1 MLTLALNYLLKNMSS
16 KCLVTYF
23 QVFILGAKIN
33 ATECLFGVLNTYR
46 IYNRVTE
53 LQNQPQSQVQGEGI
67 WVTNQKPPDLSNV
80 LSVRIIK
87 V

>member
-1 MLTLALNYLLKNMSS
+1 MSS